1 MIEIGF
7 VFILWSVKGNHKA
20 KKELDDRGTQ
30 HTKEGRRGVRVCQAQ
45 LICSE
50 GIKASMEPSLAVT

>member
-30 HTKEGRRGVRVCQAQ
+30 HIKEGRRG
-45 LICSE
+45 
-50 GIKASMEPSLAVT
+50 G